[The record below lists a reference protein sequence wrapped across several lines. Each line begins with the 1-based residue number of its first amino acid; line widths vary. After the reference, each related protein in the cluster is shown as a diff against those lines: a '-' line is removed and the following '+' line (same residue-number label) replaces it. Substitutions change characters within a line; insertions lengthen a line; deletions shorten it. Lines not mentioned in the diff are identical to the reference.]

1 MKKYLISF
9 YWDEDVNSES
19 AVAIRSKIEQI
30 SPETWIQVFPNLLL
44 IQSDR
49 SIDDIYSEI
58 KAVSSDKRIIITEVS
73 DCITNEERSNFL
85 LKEYGY

>member
-9 YWDEDVNSES
+9 YWESDVNSKT
-19 AVAIRSKIEQI
+19 AVALRTKIEQL
-30 SPETWIQVFPNLLL
+30 SPKTWIQIFPNLLL

-58 KAVSSDKRIIITEVS
+58 ETVSSKKRFIITEVS
-73 DCITNEERSNFL
+73 SCITNEERSNYL